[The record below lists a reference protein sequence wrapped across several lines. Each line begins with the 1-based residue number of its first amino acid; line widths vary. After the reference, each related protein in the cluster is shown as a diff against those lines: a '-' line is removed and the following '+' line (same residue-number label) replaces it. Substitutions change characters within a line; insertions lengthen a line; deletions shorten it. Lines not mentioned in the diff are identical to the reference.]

1 VACWVSITRT
11 WPWHAEFMLPG
22 SNTPGPE
29 RPLAHYDS
37 VAHVARVYDYLL
49 GGKDNFAADR
59 HAAEEAIRINP
70 DIVSTARANRAFL
83 VRTTRY
89 LAGQAGIRQFLD
101 IGTGMPTNNNIHQVA
116 QSIAPESRIVYV
128 DHDPIVLA
136 HARALLSSVPE
147 GVTDYVEADLRE
159 PANILDEAAQTLD
172 FSRPVAIML
181 IAILHLILDR
191 DDPYDL
197 VSRLVNA
204 VAPGS
209 YVVISHAASDIDTEA
224 MISMTNRLNELM
236 AQQAVPRTHR
246 EVAAFFAGLDL
257 LEPGLVRVPEWRP
270 ASVSM
275 SAVRAQMW
283 GAVGRKP

>member
-1 VACWVSITRT
+1 MPPQMSGSTA
-11 WPWHAEFMLPG
+11 PG
-22 SNTPGPE
+22 SE
-29 RPLAHYDS
+29 RPLATYAS

-59 HAAEEAIRINP
+59 EAAEQAMRINP
-70 DIVSTARANRAFL
+70 DIVSTVRANRAFL
-83 VRTTRY
+83 VRTTSY
-89 LAGQAGIRQFLD
+89 LVGQAGIRQFLD
-101 IGTGMPTNNNIHQVA
+101 IGTGMPTNRNIHEVA

-128 DHDPIVLA
+128 DHDPIVLT
-136 HARALLSSVPE
+136 HARALLSSDPQ
-147 GVTDYVEADLRE
+147 GATDYLEADLRE
-159 PANILDEAAQTLD
+159 PGKILAEAAHTLD

-197 VSRLVNA
+197 VSQLVSA
-204 VAPGS
+204 AAPGS
-209 YVVISHAASDIDTEA
+209 YVVISHAASDIDTGA

-236 AQQAVPRTHR
+236 AQQSVPRTHR

-257 LEPGLVRVPEWRP
+257 IEPGLVRIPEWRP
-270 ASVSM
+270 ASVSD

-283 GAVGRKP
+283 GAVGRRS

>member
-1 VACWVSITRT
+1 MPSQ
-11 WPWHAEFMLPG
+11 LPVG
-22 SNTPGPE
+22 NTPGSE
-29 RPLAHYDS
+29 RLLAHHAS

-59 HAAEEAIRINP
+59 ETAERAIRIDP

-89 LAGQAGIRQFLD
+89 LTVQAGIRQFLD
-101 IGTGMPTNNNIHQVA
+101 IGTGMPTNNNIHEVA
-116 QSIAPESRIVYV
+116 QSTAPGSRIVYV
-128 DHDPIVLA
+128 DHDPIVLT

-159 PANILDEAAQTLD
+159 PGKILAEAAQTLD
-172 FSRPVAIML
+172 FGRPVAIML
-181 IAILHLILDR
+181 IAILHLIQDR

-197 VSRLVNA
+197 VSQLVNA

-209 YVVISHAASDIDTEA
+209 YVVISHAASDIDTGA

-236 AQQAVPRTHR
+236 AHQAVPRTHR

-257 LEPGLVRVPEWRP
+257 LEPGLVRISEWRP
-270 ASVSM
+270 ASVSE

-283 GAVGRKP
+283 GAVARKP

>member
-1 VACWVSITRT
+1 MPPQT
-11 WPWHAEFMLPG
+11 PG
-22 SNTPGPE
+22 STAPGPE
-29 RPLAHYDS
+29 RPLASYPS

-59 HAAEEAIRINP
+59 EAAEQAMRINP

-83 VRTTRY
+83 VRTTSY
-89 LAGQAGIRQFLD
+89 LVAQAGIRQFLD
-101 IGTGMPTNNNIHQVA
+101 IGTGMPTNNNIHEVA

-128 DHDPIVLA
+128 DHDPIVLT
-136 HARALLSSVPE
+136 HARALLTSAPE
-147 GVTDYVEADLRE
+147 GATDYLETDLRE
-159 PANILDEAAQTLD
+159 LGKILAEAARTLD

-181 IAILHLILDR
+181 ISILHLILDR

-197 VSRLVNA
+197 VSQLVNA
-204 VAPGS
+204 VVPGS
-209 YVVISHAASDIDTEA
+209 YVVISHAASDIDTGA
-224 MISMTNRLNELM
+224 MISMANRLNELM

-257 LEPGLVRVPEWRP
+257 LEPGLVRIPEWRP
-270 ASVSM
+270 ASVSD

-283 GAVGRKP
+283 GAVARKP

>member
-1 VACWVSITRT
+1 MPSQISGSTA
-11 WPWHAEFMLPG
+11 PG
-22 SNTPGPE
+22 SE
-29 RPLAHYDS
+29 RPLATYTS

-49 GGKDNFAADR
+49 GGKDNFAVDR
-59 HAAEEAIRINP
+59 EAAEQAMRINP

-83 VRTTRY
+83 VRTTSY
-89 LAGQAGIRQFLD
+89 LVGQAGIRQFLD

-116 QSIAPESRIVYV
+116 QSIAPPSRVVYV
-128 DHDPIVLA
+128 DHDPIVLT
-136 HARALLSSVPE
+136 HARALLTSAPQ
-147 GVTDYVEADLRE
+147 GVTDYIEADLRE
-159 PANILDEAAQTLD
+159 PEKILTEAAQTLD

-181 IAILHLILDR
+181 ISILHLILDR

-197 VSRLVNA
+197 VSQLVNA

-209 YVVISHAASDIDTEA
+209 YMVISHAASDIDTGA

-246 EVAAFFAGLDL
+246 EVVAFFAGLDL
-257 LEPGLVRVPEWRP
+257 LEPGLVRIPQWRP
-270 ASVSM
+270 ASVSE

-283 GAVGRKP
+283 GAIGRKP

>member
-1 VACWVSITRT
+1 MPSQTSDSTA
-11 WPWHAEFMLPG
+11 
-22 SNTPGPE
+22 PGPE
-29 RPLAHYDS
+29 RPLATYAS
-37 VAHVARVYDYLL
+37 VAHVARVYDYFL
-49 GGKDNFAADR
+49 GGKDNFAVDR
-59 HAAEEAIRINP
+59 EAAEQAMRINP

-83 VRTTRY
+83 IRATSY
-89 LAGQAGIRQFLD
+89 LVAQAGIRQFLD
-101 IGTGMPTNNNIHQVA
+101 IGTGMPTNSNIHEVA

-128 DHDPIVLA
+128 DHDPIVLT

-147 GVTDYVEADLRE
+147 GATDYIEADLRE
-159 PANILDEAAQTLD
+159 PGKILAEAAQTLD

-197 VSRLVNA
+197 VSQLVNA
-204 VAPGS
+204 VVPGS
-209 YVVISHAASDIDTEA
+209 YVVISHVASDIDTGA
-224 MISMTNRLNELM
+224 MISMANRLNELM

-270 ASVSM
+270 ASVTD

>member
-1 VACWVSITRT
+1 MPSQ
-11 WPWHAEFMLPG
+11 LPG
-22 SNTPGPE
+22 SNEPGPE
-29 RPLAHYDS
+29 RPLASYAS
-37 VAHVARVYDYLL
+37 IAHVARVYDYLL

-59 HAAEEAIRINP
+59 EAAEQAIRINP

-83 VRTTRY
+83 IRATSY
-89 LAGQAGIRQFLD
+89 LVAQAGIRQFLD
-101 IGTGMPTNNNIHQVA
+101 IGTGMPTNNNIHEVA

-128 DHDPIVLA
+128 DHDPIVLT
-136 HARALLSSVPE
+136 HARALLTGAPE
-147 GVTDYVEADLRE
+147 GVTDYIEADLRE
-159 PANILDEAAQTLD
+159 PGKILAEAARTLD

-181 IAILHLILDR
+181 IAILHFILDQ

-209 YVVISHAASDIDTEA
+209 YVVISHTASDIDSGA
-224 MISMTNRLNELM
+224 MISMASRLNELM
-236 AQQAVPRTHR
+236 AQQSMPRTHR
-246 EVAAFFAGLDL
+246 EIAYFFAGLDL

-270 ASVSM
+270 SSVSD

>member
-1 VACWVSITRT
+1 MPPQT
-11 WPWHAEFMLPG
+11 PG
-22 SNTPGPE
+22 STAPGPE
-29 RPLAHYDS
+29 RPLASYAS

-59 HAAEEAIRINP
+59 EAAEQAMRINP

-83 VRTTRY
+83 VRTTSY
-89 LAGQAGIRQFLD
+89 LVAQAGIRQFLD
-101 IGTGMPTNNNIHQVA
+101 IGTGMPTNNNIHEVA

-128 DHDPIVLA
+128 DHDPIVLT

-147 GVTDYVEADLRE
+147 GATDYIEADLRE
-159 PANILDEAAQTLD
+159 PGKILAEAAQTLD

-197 VSRLVNA
+197 VSQLVNA
-204 VAPGS
+204 VVPGS
-209 YVVISHAASDIDTEA
+209 YVVISHVASDIDTGA
-224 MISMTNRLNELM
+224 MISMANRLNELM

-270 ASVSM
+270 ASVSD